1 MSILSFPTRTTIYS
15 QSQGPNLTG
24 SISLTLDSK
33 RWLMVL
39 VLRVLLSNK
48 KSLEMAHMPIME
60 LGMRN
65 WTHQLDR

>member
-1 MSILSFPTRTTIYS
+1 MSASHNNRTTIYN

-24 SISLTLDSK
+24 NISLTLDSK
-33 RWLMVL
+33 RWLVVL
-39 VLRVLLSNK
+39 ALSVLLSNK
-48 KSLEMAHMPIME
+48 KSHEVAHMPKME